1 MSTHF
6 DILIDASGSMGYM
19 HNKDGKPNL
28 QYLLPDGI
36 TTRTELVKK
45 ILINSIIPK
54 LEFANNIRISRFRQE
69 IKLNANSK
77 YIVDNSKPISYSM
90 YDGVYNFSN
99 ISTSISSLQIPNVGG
114 TPIFGVVS
122 SIIKNNKKSAFNII
136 ILSDG
141 DANDQEQFD
150 VELLKLINNLNN
162 QIKIYF
168 IGIGQ
173 DKVAETKSKN
183 LAEKT
188 GGFYVN
194 LNIMNYNEKLFDSM
208 LFEWN
213 ATITSNALKANLKIE
228 IPKSNSIPIISNSDS
243 TEETAIEL
251 QNNKE
256 EVPVDE
262 TKPAAESKEIEK
274 QAFEEIEPSDLKT
287 KVEENT
293 KSLKLITSQLDS
305 IVKEISFIR
314 KGGSTNEDEFTANE
328 DEELNRT
335 IGYNCERYL
344 HSHFLKQNWEEVEWL
359 NETSEKYL
367 PYDFKIVDKGIS
379 YFIECKGTTSDT
391 KEFFLTKT
399 EWLFYLQNRENYRLY
414 FVHDL
419 TKEGIVFIR
428 IEDLLKDMEEG
439 KLIPCSSIN
448 RKVKAD
454 RILFQIN
461 Q

>member
-1 MSTHF
+1 
-6 DILIDASGSMGYM
+6 MGYM
-19 HNKDGKPNL
+19 HDKDGKPNL

-36 TTRTELVKK
+36 TTRTELIKK
-45 ILINSIIPK
+45 ILIDSIVPK

-77 YIVDNSKPISYSM
+77 YIVDNSKPISYSL
-90 YDGVYNFSN
+90 YDGIYNFSK
-99 ISTSISSLQIPNVGG
+99 ISTSISSLQIPDVGG

-150 VELLKLINNLNN
+150 VELLKLINNLNS

-173 DKVAETKSKN
+173 DKVAEIKSKN
-183 LAEKT
+183 LADKT

-194 LNIMNYNEKLFDSM
+194 LDILNYHENMFDSM
-208 LFEWN
+208 LFEWST
-213 ATITSNALKANLKIE
+213 TITSNALKANLQISTPLAKTE
-228 IPKSNSIPIISNSDS
+228 PIIAISDVI
-243 TEETAIEL
+243 EETVIEVKDIKIKEIAIH
-251 QNNKE
+251 
-256 EVPVDE
+256 E
-262 TKPAAESKEIEK
+262 TKLETDSNEIEK
-274 QAFEEIEPSDLKT
+274 QTIDEIEPSALKT
-287 KVEENT
+287 QVEENT

-314 KGGSTNEDEFTANE
+314 KGKPTEDDEFTANE
-328 DEELNRT
+328 DETYNRA
-335 IGYNCERYL
+335 IGYKCEKHL
-344 HSHFLKQNWEEVEWL
+344 FTQLLKKVWKDTNWL
-359 NETSEKYL
+359 NEVEEQSK
-367 PYDFKIVDKGIS
+367 PYDFEIFVKGVK
-379 YFIECKGTTSDT
+379 YFIECKGSVNSSE
-391 KEFFLTKT
+391 EFFLTKN
-399 EWLFYLQNRENYRLY
+399 EWQFYLKNRKNYRLY
-414 FVHDL
+414 FVSEINSDSPVII
-419 TKEGIVFIR
+419 K
-428 IEDLLKDMEEG
+428 IEDLITSMEKGE
-439 KLIPCSSIN
+439 LIPCSSVN